1 MSVKLKASRLAVVL
15 TALLAASAPAQSHDL
30 STEQISRL
38 KAGDALVAVNADD
51 GEADGHIEAAIDIA
65 APPARVFAIMLDCN
79 HAMKFL
85 SNLKSCKIL
94 EVSPDG
100 LTDLREH
107 RSKWLSILP
116 ETVSVFR
123 STYVKD
129 REIRFEKVRGDFR
142 FLKGSWQLEPIQ
154 NGAATRVFYD
164 VRVGINAPVP
174 GFMIRGALE
183 QDVPKVLKGLRDE
196 VTKKGP

>member
-1 MSVKLKASRLAVVL
+1 MRVKRRILGQALAL
-15 TALLAASAPAQSHDL
+15 TALLVASAPALARDL
-30 STEQISRL
+30 TAEQVSRL

-51 GEADGHIEAAIDIA
+51 GEADGRIEAAIDIA
-65 APPARVFAIMLDCN
+65 APPARVFAVMLDCT

-94 EVSPDG
+94 EASPDG
-100 LTDLREH
+100 LSDLREH

-129 REIRFEKVRGDFR
+129 REIRFEKVRGDFK
-142 FLKGSWQLEPIQ
+142 FLKGSWKLEPIQ

-174 GFMIRGALE
+174 GFMIRSALE